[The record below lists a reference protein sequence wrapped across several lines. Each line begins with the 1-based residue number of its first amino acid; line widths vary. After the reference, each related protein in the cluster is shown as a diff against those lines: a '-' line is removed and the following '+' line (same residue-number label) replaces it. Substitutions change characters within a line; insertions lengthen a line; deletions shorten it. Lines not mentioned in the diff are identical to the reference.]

1 MDSRMTRDT
10 LELKEL
16 KTARIGQRIW
26 LHDLV
31 IHLIMI
37 ILSVIFLA
45 PVVLVYI
52 VSFSGTDSLQKIG
65 YSFIPQSWSVDGYQY
80 LFGSSEQLLSS
91 TCVSLFVT
99 LTGTILTV
107 VVTGMIAYVIY
118 RRDFKYRKVLTFYLF
133 FTMLFSGGMVPSYV
147 INTKILNLSD
157 NILVLILPSICG
169 AWNAIILRTFY
180 TQSIPESLI
189 EAARIDGADEW
200 VIFFKVVIPIAKP
213 ALATIALFSLVG
225 LWNDWFTGML
235 YINTAAKEPLQVLL
249 QKMQSSLDFLKQN
262 AKFSS
267 SADGIRMA
275 LNMPT
280 DSVRMA
286 LTVVV
291 MTPILFAYPFFQ
303 KYFVRGITI
312 GSVKG

>member
-1 MDSRMTRDT
+1 MDKNLDNFES
-10 LELKEL
+10 KP
-16 KTARIGQRIW
+16 ARVGQHVL
-26 LHDLV
+26 LHDIILN
-31 IHLIMI
+31 LIMI
-37 ILSVIFLA
+37 ILSAVFLA

-52 VSFSGTDSLQKIG
+52 VSFSSTESIRKVG
-65 YSFIPQSWSVDGYQY
+65 YSFLPQSWSLDGYKY
-80 LFGSSEQLLSS
+80 LLGSSQQLLSS
-91 TCVSLFVT
+91 TGVSFFVT
-99 LTGTILTV
+99 IAGTVLTV
-107 VVTGMIAYVIY
+107 IVTGMIAYVIY
-118 RRDFKYRKVLTFYLF
+118 RRDFKYRKALTFYLF
-133 FTMLFSGGMVPSYV
+133 FTMLFSGGMVPSYIV
-147 INTKILNLSD
+147 NTNLLHLGD
-157 NILVLILPSICG
+157 NILVLFLPTLCG

-180 TQSIPESLI
+180 TQSIPDSLI
-189 EAARIDGADEW
+189 EAAKIDGADEW

-213 ALATIALFSLVG
+213 ALATIGLFSLVG

-249 QKMQSSLDFLKQN
+249 QKMQSNMDFLTKN
-262 AKFSS
+262 TTFSS

-275 LNMPT
+275 MNMPT

-286 LTVVV
+286 LTVII

>member
-1 MDSRMTRDT
+1 MEHNDIGPKTSRV
-10 LELKEL
+10 
-16 KTARIGQRIW
+16 GQRVW
-26 LHDLV
+26 LHDLILNCV
-31 IHLIMI
+31 MI
-37 ILSVIFLA
+37 VLSVLFLA
-45 PVVLVYI
+45 PVLLVYI
-52 VSFSGTDSLQKIG
+52 VSFSSTDSLQKVG
-65 YSFIPQSWSVDGYQY
+65 YSFTPLSWSVDGYRY
-80 LFGSSEQLLSS
+80 LFGSSDQLFSS

-99 LTGTILTV
+99 VAGTVLTV

-118 RRDFKYRKVLTFYLF
+118 RKDFKYRKALTFYLF

-147 INTKILNLSD
+147 INTRLLNLSD
-157 NILVLILPSICG
+157 NIMVLILPSVCG

-180 TQSIPESLI
+180 TQSIPDSLI

-200 VIFFKVVIPIAKP
+200 VIFFKIVLPVAKP
-213 ALATIALFSLVG
+213 ALATIGLFSLVG

-235 YINTAAKEPLQVLL
+235 YINTAYKQPLQVLL
-249 QKMQSSLDFLKQN
+249 QKMQSSLEFLKQN
-262 AKFSS
+262 AQFSS
-267 SADGIRMA
+267 SAEGTRMA

-291 MTPILFAYPFFQ
+291 VTPILFAYPFFQ

>member
-1 MDSRMTRDT
+1 MEHNDTDS
-10 LELKEL
+10 
-16 KTARIGQRIW
+16 KTARVGQKVW
-26 LHDLV
+26 LHDL
-31 IHLIMI
+31 ILNFIMAV
-37 ILSVIFLA
+37 LSVLFLA

-52 VSFSGTDSLQKIG
+52 VSFSSTDSLQKIG
-65 YSFIPQSWSVDGYQY
+65 YSFTPLSWSADGYRY
-80 LFGSSEQLLSS
+80 LFGSSDQLFNS

-99 LTGTILTV
+99 VVGTVLTV

-133 FTMLFSGGMVPSYV
+133 FTMLFSGGMVPAYV
-147 INTKILNLSD
+147 INTRLLNLSD
-157 NILVLILPSICG
+157 NIMVLILPSICG

-180 TQSIPESLI
+180 TQSIPDSLI

-200 VIFFKVVIPIAKP
+200 VIFFKIVLPVAKP
-213 ALATIALFSLVG
+213 ALATIGLFSLVG

-235 YINTAAKEPLQVLL
+235 YINTASKEPLQVLL

>member
-1 MDSRMTRDT
+1 MNSNLDNTET
-10 LELKEL
+10 KP
-16 KTARIGQRIW
+16 ARVGQKVF
-26 LHDLV
+26 LHDAVLN
-31 IHLIMI
+31 LIMV
-37 ILSVIFLA
+37 ILSVLFLA

-52 VSFSGTDSLQKIG
+52 VSFSSTDSIQKTG
-65 YSFIPQSWSVDGYQY
+65 YSFAPSGWSVDGYKY
-80 LFGSSEQLLSS
+80 LFGSSNQLFSS
-91 TCVSLFVT
+91 ACVSLFVT
-99 LTGTILTV
+99 IVGTVLTV
-107 VVTGMIAYVIY
+107 IVTGMIAYVIY
-118 RRDFKYRKVLTFYLF
+118 RRDFKYRRALTFYLF

-147 INTKILNLSD
+147 VNTRVLNLGD
-157 NILVLILPSICG
+157 NILVLILPALCG

-180 TQSIPESLI
+180 TQSIPESMI

-200 VIFFKVVIPIAKP
+200 VIFFRIVIPIAKP
-213 ALATIALFSLVG
+213 ALATIGLFTMVNF
-225 LWNDWFTGML
+225 WNDWFNGML
-235 YINTAAKEPLQVLL
+235 YINTASKEPLQVLL
-249 QKMQSSLDFLKQN
+249 QKMQASLDFLKQN
-262 AKFSS
+262 SAFSS

-303 KYFVRGITI
+303 KYFIRGITI